1 MQNRLVNLSL
11 PSNTKLCLSKM
22 EQAIMEDIEDNWIK
36 PPLPY
41 PLWAY
46 DRQEETLYIYDM
58 KRYNQVLKKYYE
70 SKGVVL

>member
-1 MQNRLVNLSL
+1 
-11 PSNTKLCLSKM
+11 M